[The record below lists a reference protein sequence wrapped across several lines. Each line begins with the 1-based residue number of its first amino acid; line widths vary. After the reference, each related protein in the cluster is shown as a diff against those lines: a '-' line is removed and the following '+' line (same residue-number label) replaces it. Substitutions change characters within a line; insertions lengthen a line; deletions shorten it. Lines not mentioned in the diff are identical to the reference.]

1 MPAIDLLQ
9 QWQDAEAACASAYRA
24 IYAKVQ
30 RGVYVG
36 ADELERLTRMSHQA
50 TVRYEAYLEQVT
62 ARESPEPNWKRAADA
77 ERAALPGP
85 KHRPSM
91 V

>member
-9 QWQDAEAACASAYRA
+9 QWQDAEGLCFSLPSHLR
-24 IYAKVQ
+24 KGPTRRL
-30 RGVYVG
+30 RGRRRTG
-36 ADELERLTRMSHQA
+36 ATHADVHQA
-50 TVRYEAYLEQVT
+50 TVRYQAYLEQVT
-62 ARESPEPNWKRAADA
+62 GRESPEPTWKRAADA